1 MKENCWYSLKLLP
14 TQIFTWVV
22 IVGLVSLE
30 LNGSKI
36 QAQEGGAEPADP
48 APADQVADFVPRD
61 LKPVIAKTDLFFNM
75 LAKQGSAAAYPELFK
90 GSSLMDKPG
99 TVEAMIEQTDEALK
113 AFGNLE
119 AFERIDLRRKG
130 ARLVS
135 VTYLGAC
142 TEWPIQWNFVF
153 YYGGSR
159 WRILDIKVTNE
170 VNQMI
175 DRGIDVREKE

>member
-14 TQIFTWVV
+14 TQIFTWLAVL
-22 IVGLVSLE
+22 GLALMS
-30 LNGSKI
+30 LNGSNL
-36 QAQEGGAEPADP
+36 QAQEGEIEPADP
-48 APADQVADFVPRD
+48 APAAQVADFVPRD
-61 LKPVIAKTDLFFNM
+61 LKPVIAKTDLFFNV
-75 LAKQGSAAAYPELFK
+75 LAKQGSAVAYPELFK
-90 GSSLMDKPG
+90 GSSLMNKTE
-99 TVEAMIEQTDEALK
+99 TVEAMIKQTDEALK

-175 DRGIDVREKE
+175 DRGIQFRE